1 MFRLPV
7 AVHPPNSPPTH
18 THTLT
23 ALIMHGH
30 GAWGRDHAEGAL
42 KKIEQAGFRKK
53 EKIKRAEDALTREV
67 AEREEQRRHLKTK

>member
-1 MFRLPV
+1 
-7 AVHPPNSPPTH
+7 
-18 THTLT
+18 
-23 ALIMHGH
+23 MHGH